1 MVLKHKSILFLMSM
15 IIGQEE
21 VRKGPYQESGVWT
34 DDDAE
39 QVAALEEWEV
49 KVLYLCT
56 VLIMQAAIIGSR

>member
-1 MVLKHKSILFLMSM
+1 M

-39 QVAALEEWEV
+39 QAGALDEWEV

-56 VLIMQAAIIGSR
+56 VFTMQAAIIGSR